1 MAAIG
6 SIRKHSTLLVVVI
19 GGALAAFVLGDF
31 LKRSHHRDVN
41 AGMVNGTE
49 ITIMDFNKQVDK
61 NVESIK
67 KQQQRT
73 SLTTDETFRV
83 RQQTWD
89 QMVRNI
95 LMKNEYKKLGIEVTA
110 DEMFD
115 LIQGKNPHPLIQRY
129 FSDPTTG
136 KFDRNRVLAFLQHY
150 NELPQ
155 QTKDAWNSLEK
166 YIKEDQL
173 RQKFNALIA
182 QAFYLP
188 KELARDQFND
198 LNNAAKVTY
207 VAARYSDIPDSAV
220 NVTEAD
226 YQSYYDAHKNEF
238 KTKKARSLEYVV
250 FNVLPS
256 KKDIEK
262 AKKAADQTYD
272 YFVKT
277 NRPRQFANGNTD
289 KPYDTTW
296 LKKGQLPPEMDSL
309 MFHSK
314 VGTVSKPYF
323 QNNSFVM
330 GRLLASQVRPDSM
343 NVSHILIAYKG
354 AYKAMPEIDRTKAQA
369 KKLADSLYKILVRHP
384 GKLKAFA
391 KEYSDD
397 PSVKKN
403 DGKLGWFA
411 DGQMISTFSNAVVK
425 TPVGKF
431 TMAETPF
438 GFHIIKV
445 TGKKDF
451 ARKVKVAVITQD
463 VVASNATYQNVFAK
477 ASKFVTQVK
486 NLASFESQAHKDHY
500 AIREAPKVLETTYS
514 IPGMES
520 AREIVRWAF
529 KDGTDQG
536 QVSNVF
542 DMEDQYV
549 VAVVTKE
556 MSAGIPP
563 LDKVKSTIRPFVV
576 NKAKGKYLAA
586 KMKAYNGN
594 MDQLAKAM
602 NLKLQEE
609 DNLTFDSRNLIGFGM
624 ENKVIGTV
632 FGMKAGQVS
641 KPIVGNAATF
651 VVKLDKLTKA
661 PQPSNYDQLVKE
673 MGTAFAQRVFQDY
686 PYIALKKASD
696 IQDNR
701 IKFY

>member
-19 GGALAAFVLGDF
+19 GGALAAFILGDF

-41 AGMVNGTE
+41 AGMVDGTE
-49 ITIMDFNKQVDK
+49 ITIMDFNNQVDK
-61 NVESIK
+61 NIASIK
-67 KQQQRT
+67 RQEQRT
-73 SLTTDETFRV
+73 SLSTDETFRV
-83 RQQTWD
+83 RQQTWE
-89 QMVRNI
+89 QMVRKV
-95 LMKNEYKKLGIEVTA
+95 LMDKEYNELGIGVTA

-115 LIQGKNPHPLIQRY
+115 LIQGKNPHPLIKKY
-129 FSDPTTG
+129 FADPNTG

-150 NELPQ
+150 NQLPQ

-166 YIKEDQL
+166 YIKQDQM

-182 QAFYLP
+182 QAYYTP
-188 KELARDQFND
+188 KELAKDQYEN
-198 LNNAAKVTY
+198 LNNTAKITY
-207 VAARYSDIPDSAV
+207 VAARYSDVPDNAV
-220 NVTEAD
+220 HVTGAD
-226 YQSYYDAHKNEF
+226 YQAYYDAHKSEF
-238 KTKKARSLEYVV
+238 KQKKSRSLEFVV

-262 AKKAADQTYD
+262 AKKAAEETYQD
-272 YFVKT
+272 FIKT
-277 NRPRQFANGNTD
+277 EHPREFASGNSD
-289 KPYDTTW
+289 KSYDSTW
-296 LKKGQLPPEMDSL
+296 LKQGQLPQELDSL

-354 AYKAMPEIDRTKAQA
+354 AYRANGIERTKAQA
-369 KKLADSLYKILVRHP
+369 KHLADSLYKVLERHP
-384 GKLKAFA
+384 RKMAALA

-397 PSVKKN
+397 PTAKKN

-411 DGQMISTFSNAVVK
+411 DGQMVGAFSNAAVK

-431 TMAETPF
+431 TVTETPF
-438 GFHIIKV
+438 GFHVIKV
-445 TGKKDF
+445 NGKKDF
-451 ARKVKVAVITQD
+451 SRKVKVAVVTQD

-477 ASKFVTQVK
+477 ASKFVTSVK
-486 NLASFESQAHKDHY
+486 DIASFKTLAHKDHY
-500 AIREAPKVLETTYS
+500 AIHEAPKVLESTYT
-514 IPGMES
+514 IPGIES

-529 KDGTDQG
+529 KDETEQG

-556 MSAGIPP
+556 MPAGIPS

-576 NKAKGKYLAA
+576 NKAKGEYLAA
-586 KMKAYNGN
+586 KMKAFNGN
-594 MDQLAKAM
+594 LSELEKSM
-602 NLKLQEE
+602 NLKSQE
-609 DNLTFDSRNLIGFGM
+609 DGNLTFDSKTLTGFGN
-624 ENKVIGTV
+624 EGKVIGTV
-632 FGMKAGQVS
+632 FGMKQGQVS

-651 VVKLDKLTKA
+651 VVKLDKVTPA
-661 PQPSNYDQLVKE
+661 PKLANYNNIARA
-673 MGTAFAQRVFQDY
+673 MGMAFTQRVFEDA
-686 PYIALKKASD
+686 PYVALKKASD
-696 IQDNR
+696 VEDNR

>member
-49 ITIMDFNKQVDK
+49 ITIMDFNNQVDK
-61 NVESIK
+61 NIESIK
-67 KQQQRT
+67 KQQQRN

-89 QMVRNI
+89 QMVRDI
-95 LMKNEYKKLGIEVTA
+95 LMKNEYKELGVEVTA

-115 LIQGKNPHPLIQRY
+115 LIQGKNPHPLIKKY
-129 FSDPTTG
+129 FTDPNTG

-166 YIKEDQL
+166 YIKQDQL
-173 RQKFNALIA
+173 RQKFDALIA
-182 QAFYLP
+182 QAYYLP
-188 KELARDQFND
+188 KELARDQYQN
-198 LNNAAKVTY
+198 LNTKAKITY
-207 VAARYSDIPDSAV
+207 LAARYSDVPDSAV
-220 NVTEAD
+220 NVTESD

-238 KTKKARSLEYVV
+238 KTKKSRSLEYVV

-256 KKDIEK
+256 KKDIAK
-262 AKKAADQTYD
+262 AKKAAEQTYD

-277 NRPRQFANGNTD
+277 ERPRQFASGNTD

-296 LKKGQLPPEMDSL
+296 LKQGQLPSEMDSL

-354 AYKAMPEIDRTKAQA
+354 AYRATPAIDRTKAQA
-369 KKLADSLYKILVRHP
+369 KKLADSLYQVLRRHP

-403 DGKLGWFA
+403 DGELGWFA
-411 DGQMISTFSNAVVK
+411 DGQMISSFSNAVVK
-425 TPVGKF
+425 TSVGKF
-431 TMAETPF
+431 TIAETPF

-445 TGKKDF
+445 NGKKDF
-451 ARKVKVAVITQD
+451 ARKVKVAVVTQD

-477 ASKFVTQVK
+477 ASQFVTNVK
-486 NLASFESQAHKDHY
+486 DLASFESLAHKDHY
-500 AIREAPKVLETTYS
+500 ALREAPKVLETTYS
-514 IPGMES
+514 IPGLES

-529 KDGTDQG
+529 KDGTDKG
-536 QVSNVF
+536 QISNVF

-563 LDKVKSTIRPFVV
+563 MDKVKSTIRPFVI

-594 MDQLAKAM
+594 MSQLAKAM
-602 NLKLQEE
+602 NLKPQED
-609 DNLTFDSRNLIGFGM
+609 DNLTFDSRNVNGFGM

-632 FGMKAGQVS
+632 FGMKQGEIS
-641 KPIVGNAATF
+641 KPIIGNAATF
-651 VVKLDKLTKA
+651 VVKLNSLTPAPKL
-661 PQPSNYDQLVKE
+661 PNYNQLVKE
-673 MGTAFAQRVFQDY
+673 MGTAFAQRVFEDY

-696 IQDNR
+696 VQDNR

>member
-41 AGMVNGTE
+41 AGSVNGTE
-49 ITIMDFNKQVDK
+49 ITIMDFNNQVDK
-61 NVESIK
+61 NIASIK
-67 KQQQRT
+67 KQQQKN
-73 SLTTDETFRV
+73 SLTTNETFRV
-83 RQQTWD
+83 RQQTWE
-89 QMVRNI
+89 QMVRKV
-95 LMKNEYKKLGIEVTA
+95 LMEKEYKELGIEVTA

-129 FSDPTTG
+129 FINPSTG

-155 QTKDAWNSLEK
+155 QTKEAWNSLEK

-182 QAFYLP
+182 QAYYLP
-188 KELARDQFND
+188 KELARDQYKN
-198 LNNAAKVTY
+198 LNSTAKITY
-207 VAARYSDIPDSAV
+207 VAARYSDVPDNAV
-220 NVTEAD
+220 KVTEAD
-226 YQSYYDAHKNEF
+226 YQSYYDAHKNNF
-238 KTKKARSLEYVV
+238 KTKKSRSLEYVV

-256 KKDIEK
+256 KKDIAK
-262 AKKAADQTYD
+262 AKKAAEQTYD

-277 NRPRQFANGNTD
+277 NRPRQFAIGNTD

-296 LKKGQLPPEMDSL
+296 LKQGQLPSEMDSL
-309 MFHSK
+309 MFHAK

-354 AYKAMPEIDRTKAQA
+354 AYRATPAIGRTKAQA
-369 KKLADSLYKILVRHP
+369 KELADSLYKVLKRHP
-384 GKLKAFA
+384 GKLAAFA

-403 DGKLGWFA
+403 GGKLGWFA
-411 DGQMISTFSNAVVK
+411 DGQMISSFSNAVVK
-425 TPVGKF
+425 TRVGRF
-431 TMAETPF
+431 TLAETPF

-445 TGKKDF
+445 NGKKDF

-463 VVASNATYQNVFAK
+463 VVASNGTYQNVFAK
-477 ASKFVTQVK
+477 ASKFVTNVK
-486 NLASFESQAHKDHY
+486 DLASFESLAHKDHF

-514 IPGMES
+514 IPGLES

-529 KDGTDQG
+529 KDGTSQG

-563 LDKVKSTIRPFVV
+563 LDKVKSTIRPFVI
-576 NKAKGKYLAA
+576 NKAKGKYLAS

-594 MDQLAKAM
+594 LSQLEKAM
-602 NLKLQEE
+602 NLKPQED
-609 DNLTFDSRNLIGFGM
+609 DNLTFDSRNVNGFGM
-624 ENKVIGTV
+624 ENNVIGTV
-632 FGMKAGQVS
+632 FGMKQGQVS
-641 KPIVGNAATF
+641 KPIIGNAATF
-651 VVKLDKLTKA
+651 VVKLNKLTPA
-661 PQPSNYDQLVKE
+661 SNLPNYNQLVKE

-686 PYIALKKASD
+686 PYLALKKASD
-696 IQDNR
+696 VQDNR
-701 IKFY
+701 INFY